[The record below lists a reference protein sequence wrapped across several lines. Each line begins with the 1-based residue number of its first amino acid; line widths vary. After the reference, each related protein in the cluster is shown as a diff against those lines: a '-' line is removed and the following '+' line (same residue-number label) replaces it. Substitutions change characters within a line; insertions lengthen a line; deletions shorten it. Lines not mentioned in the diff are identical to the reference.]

1 MPLNV
6 QPKDLFEFLRNRD
19 LNIYPKIII
28 ISESGQSAAYYTA
41 LLRLGGYSNVYSME
55 YGMAV
60 WHQDFA
66 RYLAKCKKRF

>member
-1 MPLNV
+1 MQTTFSLKIYLDILKTV
-6 QPKDLFEFLRNRD
+6 MLTY
-19 LNIYPKIII
+19 YPKIVI

-41 LLRLGGYSNVYSME
+41 LLRLGGFNNIYSME

-66 RYLAKCKKRF
+66 SYLVECKKRF